1 MNNNNIIIGNNL
13 YYNKEYIEEEKYT
26 KENQDPV
33 INPWYITGISDG
45 EGSFQITIQ
54 DMKGLGKTGY
64 KPFLEFKITQKKSS
78 GSILYGFKKYFNCG
92 RVNIDNR
99 KTDTLK
105 YVVTRNEDLF
115 NKIIPHFDRYI
126 LKTSKYLDYINFRT
140 AVFIMRD
147 KKHLTKEGISLLR
160 DIKEKMNKARSFEDR
175 FNYCWN
181 NKIKLEPEWVQG
193 FVDGEGSFQCEIY
206 KSKRN
211 NALIQINFSLQVKQN
226 NHDVAIL
233 YAIKDFFN
241 SGYLKPKYN
250 MKNIEEILKLS
261 RTTTT
266 YWTRDYIN
274 VINFFNKYPL
284 FTKKRLDLLD
294 WKRLILL
301 KINKTYLDEK
311 GLNLMINIKNNMN
324 NGRII

>member
-1 MNNNNIIIGNNL
+1 MNNNNIRIDKNL
-13 YYNKEYIEEEKYT
+13 YHNKEYIEEEKYT

-33 INPWYITGISDG
+33 INPWYITGMCDG

-78 GSILYGFKKYFNCG
+78 SRILYGFKKYFNCG

-105 YVVTRNEDLF
+105 YVVTRNKDLF

-147 KKHLTKEGISLLR
+147 KKHFTKEGISLLR

-175 FNYCWN
+175 FNHCWN
-181 NKIKLEPEWVQG
+181 NKIKLEPEWIQG

-233 YAIKDFFN
+233 YAIKDFFK

-250 MKNIEEILKLS
+250 IKNIEEILKLS

-301 KINKTYLDEK
+301 KMNKAYLDEK
-311 GLNLMINIKNNMN
+311 GLNLMIKIKNNMN